1 MVIVAISAYVV
12 SSRLAAAERDRAEAL
27 EAVESVLSTY
37 EAHLAE
43 DPLYFLHHVSPYE
56 EARVCVLG
64 PVDQVVQPGSEWPGN
79 CGTRWEY
86 TKPTGE
92 DQREHRTVRLKVEAP
107 SPHRPYLTLQAVAA
121 VGSSRVARERTF
133 TVRSVATS
141 LIYADQDLFIDAVAR
156 ELSVPLEVSGDIY
169 TGGRLFLP
177 SVENVDFSD
186 TLLMAEGGFT
196 PQVAI
201 RPSQFVRFFA
211 RNPDGSGLVEDLSR
225 IVPTPYSPDR
235 LTADLMQLREV
246 ACSTAGQPGGDN
258 KSGHLCIVPGK
269 PLPGAGG
276 GSEIDK
282 DARTFLL
289 KFKVEE
295 GEQKIELYYSTNAP
309 GFVWDCQIRC
319 SLPMLAATEV
329 EAGTHM
335 GAENFWT
342 YVGEFAPPP
351 SGVIFVDGD
360 VSVGLC
366 GDAFLKAWGTSNVE
380 CAVSELNT
388 AITVVAGTAL
398 NPKNVYLSG
407 PIDTSD
413 EGGRLG
419 VVSSGMTF
427 IPYWARQPGGQ
438 LKLDVAITAL
448 GLGDDISKG
457 RFRGAVS
464 TLPVRVH
471 RGFTGSASNR
481 ASLLHIRGSIA
492 GSGVDLSSNQ
502 YDSIRLEWD
511 PRLAQDPPPY
521 YPSFLSEWTLRSE
534 NAISPDSLC
543 DNCAAYVTNG

>member
-1 MVIVAISAYVV
+1 GLVDAVLAGRVTDLLDGVADDVLDAADVDTGLLLVPDAGVDSDEGVCCDVFVWLVDCVCGSCRQGDVGSPFGDAAPQALSCLSECERQRHTCYRQDGCGDQKLRNGKTATSAVTTRAVPGCPGTLLYVMSAQSSKHRLVSSVRRLFLFRRRRASAHRRLTPVTVPAFAGSATRNHPVRTPFLWGRLSSVSSRKEGAALVTTVLFAILGAVMVIVAISAYVV

-37 EAHLAE
+37 EAHLAK

-211 RNPDGSGLVEDLSR
+211 RNPDGSGLV
-225 IVPTPYSPDR
+225 
-235 LTADLMQLREV
+235 
-246 ACSTAGQPGGDN
+246 
-258 KSGHLCIVPGK
+258 
-269 PLPGAGG
+269 
-276 GSEIDK
+276 
-282 DARTFLL
+282 
-289 KFKVEE
+289 
-295 GEQKIELYYSTNAP
+295 
-309 GFVWDCQIRC
+309 
-319 SLPMLAATEV
+319 
-329 EAGTHM
+329 
-335 GAENFWT
+335 
-342 YVGEFAPPP
+342 
-351 SGVIFVDGD
+351 
-360 VSVGLC
+360 
-366 GDAFLKAWGTSNVE
+366 
-380 CAVSELNT
+380 
-388 AITVVAGTAL
+388 
-398 NPKNVYLSG
+398 
-407 PIDTSD
+407 
-413 EGGRLG
+413 
-419 VVSSGMTF
+419 
-427 IPYWARQPGGQ
+427 
-438 LKLDVAITAL
+438 
-448 GLGDDISKG
+448 
-457 RFRGAVS
+457 
-464 TLPVRVH
+464 
-471 RGFTGSASNR
+471 
-481 ASLLHIRGSIA
+481 
-492 GSGVDLSSNQ
+492 
-502 YDSIRLEWD
+502 
-511 PRLAQDPPPY
+511 
-521 YPSFLSEWTLRSE
+521 
-534 NAISPDSLC
+534 
-543 DNCAAYVTNG
+543 